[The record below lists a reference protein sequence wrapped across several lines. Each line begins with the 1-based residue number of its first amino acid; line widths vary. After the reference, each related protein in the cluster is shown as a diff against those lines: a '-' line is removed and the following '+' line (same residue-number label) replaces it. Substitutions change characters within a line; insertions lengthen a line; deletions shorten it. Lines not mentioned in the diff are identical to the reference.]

1 MLARKMHD
9 LNLVKL
15 KCENLIKLLRFCLS
29 WHFKRWIYEA
39 VTKKI
44 LPSWDEFTQFLL
56 LRVA

>member
-29 WHFKRWIYEA
+29 WQKMDHGA